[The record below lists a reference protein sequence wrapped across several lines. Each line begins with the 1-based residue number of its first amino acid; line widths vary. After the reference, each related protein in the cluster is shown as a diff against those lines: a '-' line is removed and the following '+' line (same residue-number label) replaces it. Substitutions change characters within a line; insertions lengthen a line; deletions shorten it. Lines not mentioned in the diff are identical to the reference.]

1 VPRTA
6 QGGNQGAASILK
18 SHLWGLNQLGHLGL
32 LRRSKRMKGLAR
44 FTFLQGH
51 SARVVLRNV
60 FGRESG
66 RSLNWTSFGATD
78 MTSPNHGSERS
89 Y

>member
-1 VPRTA
+1 MPRTA

-18 SHLWGLNQLGHLGL
+18 SRLLGLNQLGHLGL
-32 LRRSKRMKGLAR
+32 LRRNKRMKGLAR
-44 FTFLQGH
+44 FTFSQGH
-51 SARVVLRNV
+51 SARVVLQNV
-60 FGRESG
+60 FEKESG

-78 MTSPNHGSERS
+78 TTSPNHGSERP